1 MNRVTTTFT
10 KRVYW
15 LLFIVFWLS
24 VGVLLSNNYGLYCNM
39 TKSFP
44 QDYFFVKKLFAPH
57 ELHKGVLVALRVDF
71 ETPYIDKRH
80 VLLKHIACDSG
91 DRLTSVG
98 TEFFCNQQRI
108 AIALKEDSKGLKMKQ
123 FEFDGEIPEGYM
135 FLTAEHPR
143 SYDSRY
149 FGLLNK
155 NTVEAIG
162 LWRF

>member
-1 MNRVTTTFT
+1 MNRATTTFT

-15 LLFIVFWLS
+15 LLCIIFWMS
-24 VGVLLSNNYGLYCNM
+24 AGVHLSNNYGLYCNM